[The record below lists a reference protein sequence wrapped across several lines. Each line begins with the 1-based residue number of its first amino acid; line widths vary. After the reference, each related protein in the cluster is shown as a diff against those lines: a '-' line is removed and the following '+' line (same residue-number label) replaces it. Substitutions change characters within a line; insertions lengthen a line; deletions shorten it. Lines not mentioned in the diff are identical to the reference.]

1 MNYKKELNKL
11 RKHRKRY
18 RPVMAM
24 LMNLHNNSNVSDFPM
39 ELIDKK
45 EILIILELLDIGYL
59 NEKIIFPPVDL
70 AERSG
75 ILAVGGD
82 LSSER
87 LIEAYSHGIFPWY
100 SDGDPIIWWSPD
112 PRFVLFPAETY

>member
-59 NEKIIFPPVDL
+59 DENALVIRRRFDDI
-70 AERSG
+70 
-75 ILAVGGD
+75 VGLTYTGEYPFTD
-82 LSSER
+82 GGNFFLRQSR
-87 LIEAYSHGIFPWY
+87 GIFKRKI
-100 SDGDPIIWWSPD
+100 SNIF
-112 PRFVLFPAETY
+112 RKLFNNANIRSQ